1 MYTAAVLEVTRD
13 LILNSAL
20 SKLYKTSEVQI
31 TIDERPFPIAGK
43 DFITIHPMS
52 SFNPIAGQEHV
63 SDRLMFGITVIAR
76 TRYVPSDKLGETIYM
91 KELASLEVKMQL
103 VKNLLSR
110 TASSSNVDIL
120 NLYNS
125 KIATMDEDIRYLLES
140 DSMSIIDQYTYV
152 DSDSAPTPRF
162 PDFFSAKDGVETI
175 SERPA
180 GHSLTARFRAPTAV
194 FKKFCWFA
202 QKGLKSFLTP
212 QHP

>member
-13 LILNSAL
+13 LIVNSAL

-43 DFITIHPMS
+43 SFITIHPVS

-63 SDRLMFGITVIAR
+63 SERLLFGLTVIERTRHVPTDRLG
-76 TRYVPSDKLGETIYM
+76 DQIYM
-91 KELASLEVKMQL
+91 KELASLEVKLQL

-120 NLYNS
+120 NLYNA
-125 KIATMDEDIRYLLES
+125 KVATLDDGIKELLE
-140 DSMSIIDQYTYV
+140 DTSMSVVDQYTYL
-152 DSDSAPTPRF
+152 DSDSAPTARY
-162 PDFFSAKDGVETI
+162 PDFFSAKDGIETI

-180 GHSLTARFRAPTAV
+180 GHSMTARFRAPTLV
-194 FKKFCWFA
+194 FKKFC
-202 QKGLKSFLTP
+202 
-212 QHP
+212 